1 MSRMCLPQR
10 NNFHT
15 LSTVVVVCGATSRLS
30 ARAAIDLPDWL
41 RLSGVSPLPRGASS
55 HALGV
60 AVNALPWFAACA
72 GVLCVSPRMCMPERA
87 SSARVCG
94 TRPAVARWLLNAGCL
109 LFPGYSVWPGASSPA
124 PPPDVCRSWRQA
136 AQAPS
141 TPLPCQLRVHR
152 QGRGLSPLFA
162 TAACMYISACT
173 YPFACPRPSSCMSM
187 SLMCPYRSTCT

>member
-41 RLSGVSPLPRGASS
+41 RPSGVSPLPRGASS

-72 GVLCVSPRMCMPERA
+72 GVLCVRPWRFCSNVYARACFQRQSGRNA
-87 SSARVCG
+87 SSC
-94 TRPAVARWLLNAGCL
+94 RPAAVDCRLTS
-109 LFPGYSVWPGASSPA
+109 LFRATVSDLVRPLVPPA
-124 PPPDVCRSWRQA
+124 PPPMCADRG
-136 AQAPS
+136 AQLRR
-141 TPLPCQLRVHR
+141 PLPRPC
-152 QGRGLSPLFA
+152 GGS
-162 TAACMYISACT
+162 
-173 YPFACPRPSSCMSM
+173 CPRVKKSHCGRTPCSKII
-187 SLMCPYRSTCT
+187 

>member
-15 LSTVVVVCGATSRLS
+15 LSTVVVVCGAASRLS

-72 GVLCVSPRMCMPERA
+72 GVLCVRPWRFCSNVHARACLQRQSVWNA
-87 SSARVCG
+87 SSC
-94 TRPAVARWLLNAGCL
+94 RPAAVECRLSSLFRATVPDLVRPLLPPPPPPMCADRGAQSRRPLPRPC
-109 LFPGYSVWPGASSPA
+109 GAS
-124 PPPDVCRSWRQA
+124 CE
-136 AQAPS
+136 S
-141 TPLPCQLRVHR
+141 TDGEDAGAHFPLRPR
-152 QGRGLSPLFA
+152 
-162 TAACMYISACT
+162 ACT
-173 YPFACPRPSSCMSM
+173 YLHVYINVRVRDLLHVCPCR
-187 SLMCPYRSTCT
+187 